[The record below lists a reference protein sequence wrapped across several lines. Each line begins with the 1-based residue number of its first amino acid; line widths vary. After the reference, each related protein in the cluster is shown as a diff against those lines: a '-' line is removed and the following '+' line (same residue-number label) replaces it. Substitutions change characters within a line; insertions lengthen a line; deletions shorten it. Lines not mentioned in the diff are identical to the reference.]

1 MAEKSGGSGRITAGE
16 LFGQKRPPLYETIK
30 NILRDYPSGQI
41 FKVLYICTCTN
52 LWKSVSRWVYTEKH
66 TATTQNQPGWYELCI
81 ISVYTVCRY
90 VCSGRGLKR
99 GHLGSYW
106 VWYLNWEKYNIG
118 CHNNTIIPK
127 STFYPKWL
135 LFSVYSLWSI
145 LLSGWCENIIII
157 VVIKCIFVILKWQCF
172 ID

>member
-81 ISVYTVCRY
+81 ISVYTVCMCA
-90 VCSGRGLKR
+90 VDGDWKG
-99 GHLGSYW
+99 
-106 VWYLNWEKYNIG
+106 VTWEVTESDIW
-118 CHNNTIIPK
+118 IEK
-127 STFYPKWL
+127 STT
-135 LFSVYSLWSI
+135 S
-145 LLSGWCENIIII
+145 
-157 VVIKCIFVILKWQCF
+157 VVIITPSSQNRLF
-172 ID
+172 IPSDSFSQSTHYDRYC